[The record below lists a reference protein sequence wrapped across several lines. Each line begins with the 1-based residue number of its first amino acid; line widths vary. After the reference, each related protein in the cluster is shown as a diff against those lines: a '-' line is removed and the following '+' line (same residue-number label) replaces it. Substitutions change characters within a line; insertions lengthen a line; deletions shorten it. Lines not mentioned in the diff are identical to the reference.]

1 MAHKHIIYMMMTD
14 SASRAHDR
22 EGLEKYA
29 PMLEALALQ
38 DDHQPYLAIAR
49 RAQGVA
55 HGLNGEP
62 AKAIRRLNEAMQIFT
77 QLDMKWQIGRT
88 FFEMG
93 EVARNISETSRA
105 RDFYHRAMAAFE
117 TMEALPDLERIQ
129 ALLTG
134 LN

>member
-1 MAHKHIIYMMMTD
+1 MAHKHIVYMMMTD
-14 SASRAHDR
+14 SASRTHDR
-22 EGLEKYA
+22 AGLENYA

-49 RAQGVA
+49 RAQGVT
-55 HGLNGEP
+55 HGLIGEP
-62 AKAIRRLNEAMQIFT
+62 AKAIKRLNEAMQIFT
-77 QLDMKWQIGRT
+77 KLDMKWQIGRT

-93 EVARNISETSRA
+93 EVARNISEAGRA
-105 RDFYHRAMAAFE
+105 RDFYHRAMTAFE
-117 TMEALPDLERIQ
+117 TMGALPDLERIQ